1 MRRWCVSR
9 WHEFHCTIHITK
21 VVMADESLKRRLPDA
36 PVSDPTTDID
46 NDWLLDDDEPGPGA
60 ASILA
65 PTDSAA
71 ASAPPESLQ
80 DSGEAPHTPR
90 AVPPPLPASLPSTS
104 PVSSPPPSSSLARA
118 SGVVAR
124 ADVEDLESDAPVTDE
139 ADAAAQLARPPS
151 ATELRQPVIPRA
163 PRIPG
168 PADLPG
174 PLIPE
179 LDVEEIKAALALR
192 RSRE

>member
-1 MRRWCVSR
+1 
-9 WHEFHCTIHITK
+9 
-21 VVMADESLKRRLPDA
+21 MADESLKRRLPDA